1 MNSTGN
7 NIKEYQK
14 TDAYSGTMFADPHS
28 LITQML
34 DGALTRIAQAKGA
47 IDRNETANKAEL
59 ISKAILIIGSLEGS
73 LDHEQGG
80 ELSRNL
86 SNLYE
91 YMNLSLAQAN
101 ISNDIS
107 KLEEVT
113 KLLLEVKSAWVQ
125 IPAQLARASA

>member
-7 NIKEYQK
+7 HVKEYQK
-14 TDAYSGTMFADPHS
+14 TGAYSGAMFADPHS

-47 IDRNETANKAEL
+47 IDRSETANKAEL
-59 ISKAILIIGSLEGS
+59 ISKAILIVGSLEGC

-86 SNLYE
+86 ANLYE
-91 YMNLSLAQAN
+91 YINLTLAQAN
-101 ISNDIS
+101 INNDTS
-107 KLEEVT
+107 KLEEVSN
-113 KLLLEVKSAWVQ
+113 LLLEIKSAWVQ
-125 IPAQLARASA
+125 IPAQLERASA